1 MQTLTSK
8 HQTIVEMDSLAG
20 IHRVTIFKPSESKY
34 LLARVVMMDDLFY
47 YLYPFRLLDL
57 FQGNLT
63 KHERLVRVE
72 FVKTFSSKYI
82 EKYFYIRQ
90 FLTLIK
96 SLIKRSK
103 TLNKSLLILFIFSN
117 NINLLRSTFYFYPIE
132 VG

>member
-1 MQTLTSK
+1 MQTLVSK
-8 HQTIVEMDSLAG
+8 HQTIIELDSMAG

-34 LLARVVMMDDLFY
+34 LLARVVMIDDLFY
-47 YLYPFRLLDL
+47 YLYPFRLPDL

-90 FLTLIK
+90 FFNTYKAIK
-96 SLIKRSK
+96 IFRNYYIF
-103 TLNKSLLILFIFSN
+103 LNEKVAFFIFYSIISK
-117 NINLLRSTFYFYPIE
+117 NIILK
-132 VG
+132 